1 MSSMIFPR
9 SRAAVAA
16 DVARA
21 KEDRVLVVPPA
32 IRRHLYDLP
41 REEVRSLEARAR
53 EVRRKRALRR
63 SVLED
68 RADAIRALV
77 DELAP

>member
-21 KEDRVLVVPPA
+21 KEDRILVVSPA
-32 IRRHLYDLP
+32 IRRHLHDLLL
-41 REEVRSLEARAR
+41 EEVRRLEAQAQ
-53 EVRRKRALRR
+53 EVRRKHALRR
-63 SVLED
+63 SVLDD